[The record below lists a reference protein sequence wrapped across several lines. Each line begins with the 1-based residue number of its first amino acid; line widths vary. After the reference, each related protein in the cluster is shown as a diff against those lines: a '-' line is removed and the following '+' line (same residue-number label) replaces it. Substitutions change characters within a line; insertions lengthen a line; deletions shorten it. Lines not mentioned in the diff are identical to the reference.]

1 MFDSQ
6 RFSADGFAIVKP
18 FLSSPEVEALI
29 GEVESSTRNS
39 SRRGGTRDIADVSP
53 QIAALAEHRVVRQ
66 LVEDILGKNS
76 FVVRATFFDK
86 TETSNWKVPWHQDV
100 TIAVACRADVPD
112 YGPWSTKA
120 DVLHVQPPASV
131 LQRMVTVR
139 IHLDACPA
147 FNGALRVMPGSHV
160 LGKLNQNLVEPHVR
174 EGDAVICE
182 VDAGGA
188 LVMRPLLLHASSPA
202 QEPLHRRVVHFDFAK
217 GELDGGLQWRM
228 H

>member
-1 MFDSQ
+1 MFDSK

-18 FLSSPEVEALI
+18 FLSTSEVDALI
-29 GEVESSTRNS
+29 GAVESATRS
-39 SRRGGTRDIADVSP
+39 SSKRAGMRDIADVSP
-53 QIAALAEHRVVRQ
+53 QIGALARHQVIRS
-66 LVEDILGKNS
+66 LVERILGKNS
-76 FVVRATFFDK
+76 FVVRATLFDK

-112 YGPWSTKA
+112 YGPWSIKT

-147 FNGALRVMPGSHV
+147 ANGALRVMPGSHA

-174 EGDAVICE
+174 EDDAVICE

-188 LVMRPLLLHASSPA
+188 LVMRPLLLHSSSPA
-202 QEPLHRRVVHFDFAK
+202 QQARHRRVVHFDFAT